1 MSNEA
6 TQEPWGWI
14 EDVDIRRLREAR
26 VQLHHALQVPA
37 ALHASRF
44 APREDQSETAFSFQG
59 GRFVSE
65 GDPEL
70 GWRAALRVDTLEV
83 TLERSDGRLAGTLPL
98 EGRTLEDAYERFAA
112 LLEEAAGPGPFRR
125 LEAELPD
132 HAVVRGAAF
141 DRDVPAL
148 HALRGLYADAAAA
161 LERLRPQFVRP
172 SPIRVWP
179 HHFDIAVLDQLD
191 AGAGR
196 DGHEPR
202 SIGVGMTPGDEG
214 VREPYLYVTPWP
226 YPSPADLPELPEGR
240 WSTEGWVGAVL
251 TLAELAR
258 DDTVQPGER
267 VRTFLDGAL
276 RACRASL
283 DGGEGA

>member
-14 EDVDIRRLREAR
+14 EDVDIGRLREAR

-59 GRFVSE
+59 CRFVSE

-70 GWRAALRVDTLEV
+70 GWRAALRIDTLEV
-83 TLERSDGRLAGTLPL
+83 ALERSDGRSAGTLAL
-98 EGRTLEDAYERFAA
+98 EGRTLQDAYERFAA
-112 LLEEAAGPGPFRR
+112 LVEAAAGPGPFRR

-132 HAVVRGAAF
+132 HAVVRGAPF

-148 HALRGLYADAAAA
+148 HALCRLYADSAAT
-161 LERLRPQFVRP
+161 LERLRPELVRP

-179 HHFDIAVLDQLD
+179 HHFDIAVLDD
-191 AGAGR
+191 VDGGIGHAGQ
-196 DGHEPR
+196 EPR

-226 YPSPADLPELPEGR
+226 YPASASLPELSEGR

-251 TLAELAR
+251 MLAELAR
-258 DDTVQPGER
+258 DDVARRGER
-267 VRTFLDGAL
+267 VRAFLDGAL